1 MSTLE
6 QSKTVTQSGASNLA
20 TRVVV
25 FALVLSAHV
34 AVISAWSTQ
43 PDANAATHHELSVS
57 FALAAEA
64 PQPAIAQ
71 PRKSSVPPLSPSKKI
86 AEQATEAPAEQPVTV
101 AAPSVATAAPS
112 IATAAPSIATAAP
125 AVADTEPDYKA
136 TYLNNPPPVY
146 PLIARRN
153 GLQGRVLLSVEVL
166 ADGVCGQINI
176 HKSSGYAMLDNAALQ
191 TVKSWR
197 FLPARQAGH
206 AVDKWFMIP
215 VQFSLRDNAA

>member
-25 FALVLSAHV
+25 FALVLSVHV
-34 AVISAWSTQ
+34 AVISVWSSQ

-57 FALAAEA
+57 FALAAQA

-71 PRKSSVPPLSPSKKI
+71 PRKSSVPTLPASKKI
-86 AEQATEAPAEQPVTV
+86 AEQATVAPAEKPVTV
-101 AAPSVATAAPS
+101 AAPS

-136 TYLNNPPPVY
+136 AYLNNPPPVY

-206 AVDKWFMIP
+206 TVDKWFMIP
-215 VQFSLRDNAA
+215 VQFSLKDNAA

>member
-1 MSTLE
+1 MSTL
-6 QSKTVTQSGASNLA
+6 QSISVTQPGASSLA
-20 TRVVV
+20 TRVLV

-34 AVISAWSTQ
+34 AVISAWSAQ
-43 PDANAATHHELSVS
+43 PDANVATHHELSVS

-64 PQPAIAQ
+64 PQPVIAQ
-71 PRKSSVPPLSPSKKI
+71 PRKSSVPPRPASDKI
-86 AEQATEAPAEQPVTV
+86 AGQAAVAPAEQPVAV
-101 AAPSVATAAPS
+101 AAPSVATPS
-112 IATAAPSIATAAP
+112 VATAAPSIATAAP
-125 AVADTEPDYKA
+125 AVADSEPDYKA
-136 TYLNNPPPVY
+136 AYLNNPPPVY

-206 AVDKWFMIP
+206 TVDKWFMIP
-215 VQFSLRDNAA
+215 VQFSLKDNAA